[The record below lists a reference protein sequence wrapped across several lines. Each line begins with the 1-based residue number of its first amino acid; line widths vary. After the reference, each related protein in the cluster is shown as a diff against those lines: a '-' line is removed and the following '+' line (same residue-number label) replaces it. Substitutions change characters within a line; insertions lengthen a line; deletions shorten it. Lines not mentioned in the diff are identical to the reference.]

1 MTRFNSQCVLPCKG
15 VYADISKTN
24 LDGTQQSRTIQKIQ
38 NEYEHYKRG
47 FSRDFP
53 IPTEISCKFILSQ
66 SFTLLK
72 YLKYLDYRYHT
83 KLRWVRIFFDTASF
97 DKITKDD
104 KAPFDVRLSSVGGTL
119 GLLTGFSLISAMEIL
134 FFSSKLIIALLEK
147 MTRKKSYEMKN

>member
-1 MTRFNSQCVLPCKG
+1 M
-15 VYADISKTN
+15 
-24 LDGTQQSRTIQKIQ
+24 
-38 NEYEHYKRG
+38 
-47 FSRDFP
+47 
-53 IPTEISCKFILSQ
+53 
-66 SFTLLK
+66 
-72 YLKYLDYRYHT
+72 KYLDYRYHT

-147 MTRKKSYEMKN
+147 ITRKKTYEMKN

>member
-1 MTRFNSQCVLPCKG
+1 MCCPARESTPTSQKQTLMELSSPELFKRFRTNMSITR
-15 VYADISKTN
+15 
-24 LDGTQQSRTIQKIQ
+24 
-38 NEYEHYKRG
+38 E
-47 FSRDFP
+47 DFQGIFQFRP
-53 IPTEISCKFILSQ
+53 RYHVSLSSQ

-72 YLKYLDYRYHT
+72 NLKYLDYRYHT